1 VLLAVPASVLML
13 AHAQTLYKVNISLQD
28 STFPLPVS
36 FQTLAFLENTLVPV
50 PHGIICLRPGKN
62 YKVGS

>member
-1 VLLAVPASVLML
+1 MLLAVRASLLVLTQ
-13 AHAQTLYKVNISLQD
+13 AQALYKVNMSLED
-28 STFPLPVS
+28 STFLQPVS
-36 FQTLAFLENTLVPV
+36 FQTLPFLENTLVPV